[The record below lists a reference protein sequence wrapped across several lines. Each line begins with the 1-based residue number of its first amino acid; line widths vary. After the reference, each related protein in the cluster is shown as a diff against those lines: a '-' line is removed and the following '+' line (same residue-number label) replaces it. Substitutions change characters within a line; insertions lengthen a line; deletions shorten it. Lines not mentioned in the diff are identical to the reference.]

1 MKHFQTRVLILSL
14 IAVAVPFVFIV
25 TRFVLDIEPFSIPI
39 IVLLFIEV
47 GFQIFLFFCHRLGW
61 LNLKQFKA
69 TIFLVWFI
77 IGIPTTIICLYSGIL
92 PEFRLAPYLILL
104 LTENEFGKT
113 IYTFL
118 LLLIGTL
125 AFLPFFQH
133 PIHSLIISG
142 FRPIVIAIIIFIY
155 FRLQQPAN
163 TELNR

>member
-1 MKHFQTRVLILSL
+1 MKHFQTQVLILSL
-14 IAVAVPFVFIV
+14 IAVVAPLVFIV
-25 TRFVLDIEPFSIPI
+25 IRFVLGIESFSIPI

-47 GFQIFLFFCHRLGW
+47 SFQIFLFFCHRLGW

-69 TIFLVWFI
+69 TIYLVWFI

-92 PEFRLAPYLILL
+92 PEFRLAPYLILMFI
-104 LTENEFGKT
+104 ENESGKT

-142 FRPIVIAIIIFIY
+142 FRPIVIAIIIILY
-155 FRLQQPAN
+155 FRLRQPTHTQN
-163 TELNR
+163 